1 MKKATRNDKNSESAH
16 IICFCPTIRRGSGR
30 KLAATLGIVGVLI
43 AGTALAAG
51 KSPVLPLQ
59 VPSSVSTPTPEGN
72 PYGLTMVPSGFPKG
86 GIVAPGDLLVSNFN
100 NSAGQQGLGTTIDFI
115 SPKSG
120 DTGLFFQVSGPLTT
134 GFTNALGVAKKGFI
148 FAGTVLTTDGT
159 DGTAAPG
166 DLYILDKG
174 GNVVQTITPGTN
186 LINGPWGL
194 AINDK
199 GNSAQVFV
207 SNVFDGTVTRLDLS
221 FKSSA
226 VTIDKSTTIASGYT
240 FALSA
245 GAIVVGPAGL
255 FYDRRKDVLYV
266 SAENDNRIF
275 AVSGASKLTASGGTG
290 TLIFSDPALNGPLG
304 LVMAPNGDLITVNA
318 DSLNGSP
325 AIPSDVIEFTTGGTL
340 VRQFSIDPNPGSGF
354 AILSLQNEFAYVDD
368 FTSSVTIWSH

>member
-1 MKKATRNDKNSESAH
+1 M
-16 IICFCPTIRRGSGR
+16 
-30 KLAATLGIVGVLI
+30 
-43 AGTALAAG
+43 
-51 KSPVLPLQ
+51 Q

-86 GIVAPGDLLVSNFN
+86 GIVSPGDLLVSNFN

-120 DTGLFFQVSGPLTT
+120 ATGLFFQVSGPQTT

-159 DGTAAPG
+159 DATAAPG

-221 FKSSA
+221 FKGSGVS
-226 VTIDKSTTIASGYT
+226 IDKSTTIASGYT
-240 FALSA
+240 FALNP

-255 FYDRRKDVLYV
+255 SYDKKRDVLYV
-266 SAENDNRIF
+266 SAENDNKIF
-275 AVSGASKLTASGGTG
+275 AVSGASKLTASGGSG
-290 TLIFSDPALNGPLG
+290 TMIFSDPALNGPLG
-304 LVMAPNGDLITVNA
+304 LVMALNGDLITVNA

-325 AIPSDVIEFTTGGTL
+325 AIPSDVIEFTSGGAL

-368 FTSSVTIWSH
+368 FTSNVTIWIH